1 MNVTIKCKLNSRFPE
16 TVYASMYEGDELLV
30 SATLTYC
37 ITVANERGYTI
48 VNAQE
53 VLVWL
58 HKNSDFA
65 GGN

>member
-1 MNVTIKCKLNSRFPE
+1 MNVTIKCRLNSRFPE
-16 TVYASMYEGDELLV
+16 AVYADMYEGDELLV

-37 ITVANERGYTI
+37 IASASERGYTI
-48 VNAQE
+48 TNAQD

-58 HKNSDFA
+58 NKNTDFA